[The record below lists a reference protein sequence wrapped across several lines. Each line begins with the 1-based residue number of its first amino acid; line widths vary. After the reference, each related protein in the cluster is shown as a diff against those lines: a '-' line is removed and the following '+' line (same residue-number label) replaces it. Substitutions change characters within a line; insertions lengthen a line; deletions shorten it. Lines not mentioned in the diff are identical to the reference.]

1 MTSSIVDMATGPQR
15 RGAAD
20 GVPALPRE
28 IADSL
33 QVAVDTGAFVPSSPN
48 TLAGKQWRVL
58 SDRAGLS
65 GDEMTALRD
74 WIEEAYDLATAERF
88 EKDVVPLT
96 GPSPM
101 PLPPAVS
108 AAEQAAAAQA
118 AAAAGAGGLAARFA
132 GLGLAG
138 GTPPPAPAASGDP
151 SARHGHVT
159 GSTGVSRQQSEDEA
173 AHGMQGSLI
182 AILTFVLHTA
192 RMPPPSHPALE
203 YGVDPSAMDKL
214 YKTYK
219 NMVGTL
225 LWDLVTKEASTLQDF
240 QEHFHQAQ
248 EACNDMY
255 PAISSRISS
264 HWMKMQTYFGTV
276 ELIRAYY
283 KKFLTVFRGR
293 GLPSLV
299 DEGVLM
305 SVLCAEV
312 AKSSRSKDEGFGDKM
327 KEMSRSVERYE
338 KKAETLNE
346 SVAELK
352 SLVGNLKAE
361 VKSLKE
367 GKGGSQ
373 KCGFCGGWGHSED
386 SCRKK
391 KDAAKEA
398 DK

>member
-1 MTSSIVDMATGPQR
+1 MTSSIIDFATGPQR
-15 RGAAD
+15 RGHAD
-20 GVPALPRE
+20 GVPILPKE
-28 IADSL
+28 ISESL
-33 QVAVDTGAFVPSSPN
+33 QVAVDTGLPFPSSPN

-65 GDEMTALRD
+65 GDEMTTLRD
-74 WIEEAYDLATAERF
+74 WIEEAYDIATAERF

-101 PLPPAVS
+101 PQPPAMS

-159 GSTGVSRQQSEDEA
+159 GSTGVSRQQSDDEA

-327 KEMSRSVERYE
+327 KEMSRSVEKYE

-361 VKSLKE
+361 MKSLKE